1 MEKLR
6 KKKEKKVISIIVVC
20 SMVVLLI
27 AGIYRPAQADSYDS
41 PNMVLLESMLNGN
54 RKWVLDTLVDDNR
67 SNNPYNNEKS
77 LMATSLS
84 QYENMNDPDYSAL
97 YTAMVDMLNDYYY
110 KQVWAQDLKAWAV
123 DYATEVGKIFTS
135 DDDFLAFGN
144 DLRKYAEEEQYD
156 NILAEVFSDE
166 YESSWGESIGEQE
179 EAIKTVS
186 ELKQNVDSLANL
198 TSYWKNLYAPGTA
211 DSLTI
216 FDYMDEVVD
225 PLIDSGETYIKN
237 FNKLESKEQQIRG
250 SAIILATSLG
260 TAHMFAQKGGSFTG
274 TSLSQDLLD
283 HVTGKDA
290 QKMLKGVGKTL
301 EFTSGALDQYTFLNR
316 LCQQK
321 EQFHDTLTRVSEKAK
336 TDGNDKMSR
345 VFSEYAKKMDKAID
359 ENQIAYDVLV
369 KELSQKNLEVLPLK
383 LSKKYR
389 DFEEKAE
396 EYYKESG
403 YKSLAALF
411 KSGMFLI
418 DKSTGLKQVCMGTS
432 ELCYLRNIINETKFV
447 YNSDLNTYQSNKTEE
462 NAKKVVDDL
471 QLIQRLRL
479 QGENVSYKMSKSQ
492 LTSWIGKLASGYN
505 FQDWANG
512 KEETQLS
519 EAWKE
524 HYQNSID
531 SLIGATLN
539 PVAIKSFKVNSGEKL
554 VVSYNQ
560 EKGTYQGSYTRN
572 GKIKN
577 IYEMQYRLLA
587 GLTVNGGEVVI
598 KDATVPFIDASGES
612 TIKIDGSTASV
623 GEFTGSSGATL
634 EVTKSDVEF
643 PLSMELENA
652 TVKGNGNVISTPDLT
667 CSKKVS
673 LQDTSLE
680 TEKLHATNE
689 ADVTGKISCKKDA
702 ELGGSQISD
711 LTINGNTEQQIK
723 GNFTVNNLTL
733 DNHLNSK
740 AIKISDGV
748 TINGTLSDPKN
759 IAGTLTLT
767 KDAQIEGNTVA
778 SNLFLNDTTIAKSM
792 NYKGNV
798 ETYGNVTMAG
808 GTINGSLTARG
819 EKVSVG
825 ASGNMVV
832 KNNLRSR
839 GAEVELHCP
848 IQIYGDTYL
857 EYSSAKF
864 TGDKDVISYGDIFI
878 NYNSNKE
885 EYQQLESLKI
895 CGNSKQTIRGI
906 SSVKKLILNNSGK
919 DNVTIP
925 STELEVTG
933 TIQNEK
939 NAVKSGIVLG
949 ENAQIIGNTEAAT
962 LTLKGTQL
970 DHAVEF
976 QQDVKISGQASLQ
989 GGEIKGK
996 LEVPNAT
1003 FTNTKEVLEIQR
1015 GLNADNA
1022 VLEVNDPIKISG
1034 DSYLNKTTS
1043 KGDGELWLLSDC
1055 KGSDNNLDHVK
1066 ICGIFPQEITMY
1078 SGKFGILEIENQ
1090 SITGTKFNSG
1100 PMEVT
1105 KLIQA
1110 QDQKI
1115 QNGENLYI
1123 TGTAQVNIN
1132 NSQMNL
1138 TLNNWKGGN
1147 WEGNLLGTLYS
1158 TGTNTITD
1166 SMDLKG
1172 GISQRDGELTIDH
1185 TEVTMRGPLRL
1196 DGKLVISEES
1206 VVDVKNDISNE
1217 NYVALEIKNSGK
1229 LIGDSYRL
1237 NRLTGEGEVD
1247 IKEDFYLDND
1257 LTFGTLRFCG
1267 DKEQNVYI
1275 SGSSIQV
1282 AQLINDNQ
1290 SQKGVQLNSRIYVS
1304 DKFENN
1310 GRIRGIK
1317 PILILKDNVISGDV
1331 TQGNLVTNEDVKVDD
1346 HAKVTINGDAE
1357 LGGQLDV
1364 GTDAEIV
1371 IKGNLKV
1378 DNKNITI
1385 GKGSKILVKGNL
1397 ISTNSDITIDGQLT
1411 VYQDSKLSQG
1421 TLQGEGILEL
1431 RGDLIQNSTIQDLGQ
1446 LSINGCVP
1454 QTISGYEIHVK
1465 KLDVQNTSSHG
1476 VDVQNQ
1482 IYYTQKTI
1490 KNGTKIN
1497 EDNLMEE
1504 TE

>member
-20 SMVVLLI
+20 SMVLLLI

-77 LMATSLS
+77 LMETSLS
-84 QYENMNDPDYSAL
+84 QYENTNDPDYSTL
-97 YTAMVDMLNDYYY
+97 YTTMVNMLNDFYY
-110 KQVWAQDLKAWAV
+110 KQVWEQDLKAMFV
-123 DYATEVGKIFTS
+123 DGVTEIGKFFTS
-135 DDDFLAFGN
+135 EDDFLAFGN
-144 DLRKYAEEEQYD
+144 DLRKSAEEEQYD

-166 YESSWGESIGEQE
+166 YESSWGESVGEQE

-186 ELKQNVDSLANL
+186 ELKQNVDSLTNL

-283 HVTGKDA
+283 HVTGKNA

-383 LSKKYR
+383 LSKEYR
-389 DFEEKAE
+389 DFEKKAE
-396 EYYKESG
+396 EYYEESG

-418 DKSTGLKQVCMGTS
+418 DKSTGLKQVCIGTS
-432 ELCYLRNIINETKFV
+432 ELCYLRKIINETKTV
-447 YNSDLNTYQSNKTEE
+447 YNVDLNRYLNDSRTEE
-462 NAKKVVDDL
+462 NAKKVLDDL

-479 QGENVSYKMSKSQ
+479 QGENISYKMSKSQ

-634 EVTKSDVEF
+634 EVTKSGVEF

-778 SNLFLNDTTIAKSM
+778 SNLFLNNTTIAKSM

-798 ETYGNVTMAG
+798 ETYGNVTVAG

-839 GAEVELHCP
+839 GAKIELHCP
-848 IQIYGDTYL
+848 IQIYGDIYL

-864 TGDKDVISYGDIFI
+864 TGNKDVISYGDILI
-878 NYNSNKE
+878 NDNSDKA

-919 DNVTIP
+919 DNVTIAYP
-925 STELEVTG
+925 ELEVTG

-939 NAVKSGIVLG
+939 NAVKRGIVLG
-949 ENAQIIGNTEAAT
+949 ENAQIVGNTEAAT

-1003 FTNTKEVLEIQR
+1003 FTNTKEVLEIQS

-1022 VLEVNDPIKISG
+1022 VLEANDPIKISG

-1090 SITGTKFNSG
+1090 SITGTKFNG
-1100 PMEVT
+1100 APMEVT

-1110 QDQKI
+1110 QSQKI

-1138 TLNNWKGGN
+1138 TMNDWNGN
-1147 WEGNLLGTLYS
+1147 WDGNLVGTLYS
-1158 TGTNTITD
+1158 RGENTITNP
-1166 SMDLKG
+1166 MDLKG
-1172 GISQRDGELTIDH
+1172 GMWQQDGELTIDH
-1185 TEVTMRGPLRL
+1185 TEVTMRGPLRQN
-1196 DGKLVISEES
+1196 GELVISEDS
-1206 VVDVKNDISNE
+1206 IVDVKNDISNE
-1217 NYVALEIKNSGK
+1217 NYFENNGK
-1229 LIGDSYRL
+1229 LIGDSYSL
-1237 NRLTGEGEVD
+1237 NRLTGQGEVD
-1247 IKEDFYLDND
+1247 VKEDLYLHEDV
-1257 LTFGTLRFCG
+1257 TFETLRFCG
-1267 DKEQNVYI
+1267 DKEQNV
-1275 SGSSIQV
+1275 SGNSIHV
-1282 AQLINDNQ
+1282 AKLINDNQ
-1290 SQKGVQLNSRIYVS
+1290 SKKGVQLNSTIYVS

-1317 PILILKDNVISGDV
+1317 PILMLKDNVISGNV
-1331 TQGNLVTNEDVKVDD
+1331 TQGNLVTNEDVKIDD
-1346 HAKVTINGDAE
+1346 RANVTINGDAE

-1371 IKGNLKV
+1371 IKGNLKIE
-1378 DNKNITI
+1378 NKNITI
-1385 GKGSKILVKGNL
+1385 GKGSKIIVKGNL
-1397 ISTNSDITIDGQLT
+1397 ISANSDITIDGQLT

-1421 TLQGEGILEL
+1421 TLQGEGILQL
-1431 RGDLIQNSTIQDLGQ
+1431 RGDLIQNSTIQDLEQ

-1482 IYYTQKTI
+1482 IYYTQKII

>member
-77 LMATSLS
+77 LMETSLS
-84 QYENMNDPDYSAL
+84 QYENTNDPDYSTL
-97 YTAMVDMLNDYYY
+97 YTTMVNMLNDFYY
-110 KQVWAQDLKAWAV
+110 KQVWEQDLKAMFV
-123 DYATEVGKIFTS
+123 DGVTEIGKFFTS
-135 DDDFLAFGN
+135 EDDFLAFGN
-144 DLRKYAEEEQYD
+144 DLRKSAEEEQYD

-166 YESSWGESIGEQE
+166 YESSWGESVGEQE

-186 ELKQNVDSLANL
+186 ELKQNVDSLTNL

-383 LSKKYR
+383 LSKEYR
-389 DFEEKAE
+389 DFEKKAE
-396 EYYKESG
+396 EYYEESG

-418 DKSTGLKQVCMGTS
+418 DKSTGLKQVCIGTS
-432 ELCYLRNIINETKFV
+432 ELCYLRKIINETKTV
-447 YNSDLNTYQSNKTEE
+447 YNVDLNRYLNDSRTEE
-462 NAKKVVDDL
+462 NAKKVLDDL

-479 QGENVSYKMSKSQ
+479 QGENISYKMSKSQ

-673 LQDTSLE
+673 LQDTNLE

-733 DNHLNSK
+733 DNQLKSK

-759 IAGTLTLT
+759 IAGTLTLS
-767 KDAQIEGNTVA
+767 KDAKIEGNTVA

-792 NYKGNV
+792 NYKGNI
-798 ETYGNVTMAG
+798 ETYGNVTLAG

-825 ASGNMVV
+825 SSGNMVV

-839 GAEVELHCP
+839 GAKIELHCP
-848 IQIYGDTYL
+848 IQIYGDIYM

-864 TGDKDVISYGDIFI
+864 TGNKDVISYGDILI
-878 NYNSNKE
+878 NDNSDKA

-906 SSVKKLILNNSGK
+906 SSVKKLILNNFGK

-949 ENAQIIGNTEAAT
+949 ENAQIVGNTEAAT

-989 GGEIKGK
+989 GGEIKGN
-996 LEVPNAT
+996 LEVSNAT
-1003 FTNTKEVLEIQR
+1003 FINTKQTLEIQS
-1015 GLNADNA
+1015 GLSADNA
-1022 VLEVNDPIKISG
+1022 VLEANDSIKIGG

-1078 SGKFGILEIENQ
+1078 GGKFGILEIENQ
-1090 SITGTKFNSG
+1090 SITGTKFNGAS
-1100 PMEVT
+1100 MEVT

-1110 QDQKI
+1110 QSQKI

-1138 TLNNWKGGN
+1138 TMNDWNGN
-1147 WEGNLLGTLYS
+1147 WDGNLAGTLYS
-1158 TGTNTITD
+1158 RGENTITNP
-1166 SMDLKG
+1166 MDLKG
-1172 GISQRDGELTIDH
+1172 GMWQQDGELTIDH
-1185 TEVTMRGPLRL
+1185 TEVTMRGPLRQN
-1196 DGKLVISEES
+1196 GELVISEDS
-1206 VVDVKNDISNE
+1206 IVDVKNDISNE
-1217 NYVALEIKNSGK
+1217 NYFENNGK
-1229 LIGDSYRL
+1229 LIGDSYSL
-1237 NRLTGEGEVD
+1237 NRLTGQGEVD
-1247 IKEDFYLDND
+1247 VKEDLYLHEDV
-1257 LTFGTLRFCG
+1257 TFETLRFCG
-1267 DKEQNVYI
+1267 DKEQNV
-1275 SGSSIQV
+1275 SGNSIHV
-1282 AQLINDNQ
+1282 AKLINDNQ
-1290 SQKGVQLNSRIYVS
+1290 SKKGVQLNSTIYVS

-1317 PILILKDNVISGDV
+1317 PILILKDNVISGEV
-1331 TQGNLVTNEDVKVDD
+1331 TRGNLVTTEDVKVED
-1346 HAKVTINGDAE
+1346 HAKVIINGDAE

-1378 DNKNITI
+1378 ENKNITI
-1385 GKGSKILVKGNL
+1385 GKGSKIIVKGNL
-1397 ISTNSDITIDGQLT
+1397 IATNSDITIDGQLT
-1411 VYQDSKLSQG
+1411 IYQDSKLSQG
-1421 TLQGEGILEL
+1421 KLQGEGILEL
-1431 RGDLIQNSTIQDLGQ
+1431 RGDLIQNSKIQDLGQ

-1490 KNGTKIN
+1490 KNGMKIN
-1497 EDNLMEE
+1497 KDNLMEE